1 MELSVVILN
10 YKVPYH
16 LYLCVDSVVKAIEGL
31 DAEIV
36 VADNASAD
44 ESQALITAHFP
55 SVKWI
60 QLNHNLGFS
69 AGNNK
74 AIEQAQGSYIL
85 VLNPDTFV
93 GEHSIKD
100 ALQQAKQMSN
110 LGALGVQLIDGRGGF
125 LPESKRNFPSF
136 EAVKSKFFGQGEA
149 YYASSLASDQTGKV
163 EVLVGAFMLMKRDNY
178 QQVGGLDERYFMY
191 GEDIDLSYQFIK
203 NKSQNWYAGS
213 ISVVHFK
220 GESTQKDKL
229 YWQRFYEAMFL
240 FYEKNYPK
248 DAFKK
253 GIIKLATR
261 LVSRLKSSTHQP
273 KNEAIKP
280 DSWCLITTNTALK
293 ERLSSLLKSDVRL
306 LSESEMAANDVNA
319 TCIIFDA
326 NELSYATII
335 FLMKRYKSEN
345 TYFRI
350 IPRGASFMLGSDASD
365 TKGEVLFL

>member
-16 LYLCVDSVVKAIEGL
+16 LYLCVDSVVKAVEGL
-31 DAEIV
+31 EAEIL

-44 ESQALITAHFP
+44 KSQELITTHFA

-60 QLNHNLGFS
+60 QLPHNIGFS

-74 AIEQAQGSYIL
+74 AIQQARGTYIL
-85 VLNPDTFV
+85 LLNPDTIV
-93 GEHSIKD
+93 GENSIKE
-100 ALQQAKQMSN
+100 ALQQAKQISN
-110 LGALGVQLIDGRGGF
+110 LGALGVQLIDGRGSF

-136 EAVKSKFFGQGEA
+136 KAVKSKFFGQGDA
-149 YYASSLASDQTGKV
+149 YYATSLAPNQTGKV
-163 EVLVGAFMLMKRDNY
+163 EVLVGAFMLMRKDNY
-178 QQVGGLDERYFMY
+178 QKVGGLDERYFMY

-203 NKSQNWYAGS
+203 NKFENWYAGG

-220 GESTQKDKL
+220 GESTQKDNL

-248 DAFKK
+248 DALKK
-253 GIIKLATR
+253 GLIKVATK
-261 LVSRLKSSTHQP
+261 LISWLKSSTHQT
-273 KNEAIKP
+273 KNKFEAP
-280 DSWCLITTNTALK
+280 QNWCLISTNKRLH
-293 ERLSSLLKSDVRL
+293 ERLTTLLNSDVRMFNEAEL
-306 LSESEMAANDVNA
+306 ATNDLSE
-319 TCIIFDA
+319 TCVVFDA
-326 NELSYATII
+326 NELSYDNII
-335 FLMKRYKSEN
+335 QLMKRYKSEK

-350 IPRGASFMLGSDASD
+350 IPRQAHFMLGSDASD